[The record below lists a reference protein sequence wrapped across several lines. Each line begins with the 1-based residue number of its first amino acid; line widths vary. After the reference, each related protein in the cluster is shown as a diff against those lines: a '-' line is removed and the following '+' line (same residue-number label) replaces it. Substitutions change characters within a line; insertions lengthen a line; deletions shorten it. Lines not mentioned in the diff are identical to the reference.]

1 MGSSVSSAV
10 ANLYME
16 EEVESRTL
24 ITFTGAAPSLSKV
37 ELYFSSC
44 VELACKQFRL
54 HCSLIEMKREYI
66 HDSITH
72 NIVSYRQGI
81 ELKCQRCPFLT
92 W

>member
-1 MGSSVSSAV
+1 MGSSVSPAV

-24 ITFTGAAPSLSKV
+24 ITFIGAAPSLSKV

-44 VELACKQFRL
+44 VELA
-54 HCSLIEMKREYI
+54 
-66 HDSITH
+66 
-72 NIVSYRQGI
+72 
-81 ELKCQRCPFLT
+81 